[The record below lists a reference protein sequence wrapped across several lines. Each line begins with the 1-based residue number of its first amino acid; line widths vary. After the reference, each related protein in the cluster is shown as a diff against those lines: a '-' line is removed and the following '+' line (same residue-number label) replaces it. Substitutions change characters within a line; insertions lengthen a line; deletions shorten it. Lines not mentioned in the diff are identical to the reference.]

1 MNQFYHDLRIA
12 QSRVKRQV
20 TIFLYSFLMGAW
32 LLSNQAEAQLYSQ
45 TFSTPLALTSG
56 STTGAPYC
64 ASSPNSSQLNIIASN
79 GAGCTYEVP
88 SATSRLTFS
97 RTANV
102 GMFTR
107 STDFSPIPSA
117 AIYKFDMVVSGN
129 SVAQNN
135 AALFQIGF
143 GFSTSTFGAESQA
156 QGSFGINFSSTPGEF
171 SIRNAANTASSS
183 LFSGAQT
190 ITWVVNNA
198 GGIVSYVAPDGSIQ
212 TVGDDK
218 DDIWVGNT
226 LAFDETNAF
235 DPART
240 LRNIKFVFQA
250 GVGTIE
256 LDNILVAPVTAL
268 PTTSAQVICGATPL
282 VVSSLTATG
291 SNLKWYTT
299 ASGGTAMDP
308 GDPISA
314 GTYYVSQTLNG
325 IESARASKVVTL
337 SSVVVSANT
346 ISSNQTICTGSV
358 PDSLTGLEPSITNGS
373 GLFTYQWQVSS
384 SSATSGFS
392 NISGATNKNYSPSA
406 LTGNRWFR
414 RVVTSD
420 GCVDFSNT
428 VAIAVNGLITNTITA
443 AQSVCEGV
451 SPAALG
457 GNPSGG
463 GGTGTYTYAWEM
475 STTDGTS
482 GFSVVPAANAISFS
496 PGPLSDT
503 TWFRRI
509 VTSGPCPA
517 VTSAAIRIAVLPAVT
532 DNTIT
537 SDQTICTGSIPAEI
551 SGSIPSGGNGSY
563 TYYWETSTTN
573 PGTTGYGA
581 AGSTGPNLT
590 LGTPLTMTR
599 WYRRRVVSGVCTT
612 FSVPVK
618 ITVNP
623 LIGTNTIT
631 AAQTICTGSTPNP
644 INGSNPTGGSGV
656 YTYAWESST
665 TSATSGFSPIAAAN
679 SQGFAPAALTDTTWF
694 RRVVTAGLCPAS
706 TSPAIAILVHK
717 QIVNVLNSPDQFIC
731 SGTAP
736 ANFAELQ
743 ATGGNGTSFAY
754 QWQFATSATGSFS
767 STGATSISYQAPQIS
782 ANRWY
787 RRMVTSG
794 VCPVSFSDTIV
805 VTVQT
810 AIGTNTIGSNQSV
823 CTGSAPAPFTGN
835 VATGGNGVYT
845 YSWEFS
851 TTSNNAGFSALSGS
865 NSQGFTFSSALSQN
879 TWFRRVITSGVCT
892 SYSSAIQ
899 MTVTNP
905 ITDNSIT
912 SLPQTICSGTAPTT
926 ITATTPSGGNGTSYT
941 YQWLVS
947 TNGGISYSNAPG
959 TANGLNYSSPNLNI
973 TGSVPLTRFFKRRV
987 TSGGCPASFSDSVA
1001 VTIVP
1006 AIAANTISDAQNVCE
1021 GFSPVDITGTNP
1033 IGGTGVYSITWE
1045 TSTTSSSAGFS
1056 TFSGANMASGFNP
1069 GNLTQNTWI
1078 RRVITSGVCSN
1089 TSASIGMT
1097 VSIPPTVDVGPAMP
1111 ATTQGGITGAL
1122 GGSFGGSATGAV
1134 WSATEGTFNLNSGS
1148 TPGTATFVASL
1159 ISAPT
1164 VTLTLTTIGSV
1175 CPAATASKTIS
1186 VIPDPFGITGVVNS
1200 YGEITGPATLPVGAL
1215 KCTLATGEA
1224 AQFAPGD
1231 RALLIQMKGASANL
1245 PGSPTDVTYGYLTAM
1260 NNSGNHEFVTIGA
1273 VNGDEITFER
1283 CIKKAYTISGR
1294 VQLVRVPVYNGNYNI
1309 KSSTVV
1315 STVRLTRRGMG
1326 YLPNTEITSGFTVTP
1341 VNGGSGLQLKA
1352 NTDANGQISEVVVLN
1367 GGSGY
1372 LAPPLITLPDPT
1384 EAPFNYTAYRAKAL
1398 AVMGLTGKQWN
1409 GRTGGVLV
1417 VEMNGGMF
1425 LNDSIHMTGMGF
1437 AGGMLGDKGD
1447 LAPTCGS
1454 SAEYALNFSAYTR
1467 AGQKGESIVN
1477 IPVTAMRGKGRYGTG
1492 GGGGVEPDG
1501 GGGGGANWQDGGR
1514 GGSSSYIVI
1523 TNSACSTSVTPCD
1536 KDASRGGLG
1545 AGTNPTTPPGFR
1557 NVLRANSYY
1566 YQPQFVRIFLGGGGG
1581 GGHAFNDVFGMED
1594 GGSGGFGGGIVIIK
1608 ADELTSNG
1616 YEILAKG
1623 EKGENATGDG
1633 AGGGGAGGA
1642 VLLMVDQLNDA
1653 IRARVNGGNGGNSI
1667 AEVCE
1672 TSPVGAFP
1680 DRKRYCGAGGGGGGG
1695 VVWFAQPDVD
1705 VNLLAVDCNLAQS
1718 GAGINEDGFGNT
1730 AQKGGS
1736 ARSQSELVFVE
1747 NLPYIGSVFTVGGT
1761 TPKPT
1766 FPDLAKAAEWL
1777 AFKGTD
1783 ADSVT
1788 LLVANNTS
1796 NSAFHNWYTNPPTFK
1811 RILTPGCT
1819 FSDASVIVKPAGAVN
1834 SVRLQNQIDDL
1845 DYLVVDGLPKLTLKD
1860 LTIRGEYD
1868 YVGTG
1873 VLVKN
1878 NSRLVLDNVIAIADV
1893 RSDNTGT
1900 NPIDLKN
1907 TVHTGN
1913 VQTGTNQI
1921 LTLIGTIQMN
1931 GITTSVPGL
1940 RLGSGSTLN
1949 MGPGTVLNLNGGS
1962 WINNGVGTLNL
1973 DPSSEINI
1981 TGNFTTQVIGGTTP
1995 STFNKLNILGSGQL
2009 TLNQG
2014 PTVYD
2019 WNQTGS
2025 TLVNTSSRIL
2035 TITGKVKSGTGRF
2048 ASSGAGRVSLN
2059 GPSPVEVEG
2068 RFGNLEINS
2077 AFGAVAKA
2085 DIQVDQTMILTE
2097 GKLDMATFMLKNEN
2111 ASGVSETHTP
2121 NSWVQ
2126 GLYRQKVQ
2134 AGKSYFLP
2142 VGSTT
2147 HQEKAFL
2154 NFNSVTGLQYVTA
2167 RFVASDPNAHP
2178 VASIVNPQLDT
2189 LTWFTSV
2196 DPGGYWSINPDAGT
2210 ANYDIAIFPSFA
2222 LSFPTY
2228 TVYKRPTSDNTW
2240 DMFGFRDNPAMT
2252 GNYIQP
2258 DGSIRRRGLIGFSD
2272 FAVAGGEV
2280 PLPLNFIDFR
2290 ASLRRGK
2297 VKLNWKMGECLNEG
2311 RFTIFRSTSTS
2322 GFHKVGEVNFH
2333 NAECQSEFEAEDNLQ
2348 LGAKKYFYKIQAES
2362 KDEKPEFSP
2371 VRVVEMTDDQ
2381 AEKPFLSL
2389 VQGTNNQYQIMNEN
2403 IELSGIRLI
2412 SVDGKVVADN
2422 LNAANKILDFQSIPK
2437 GVYLVEMVNSGWS
2450 VRQRIAVGF

>member
-1 MNQFYHDLRIA
+1 MNQFYHDHRIA
-12 QSRVKRQV
+12 QSGAKRQV
-20 TIFLYSFLMGAW
+20 KIFLSSFLVGA
-32 LLSNQAEAQLYSQ
+32 LLFGFKATAQLYSQ
-45 TFSTPLALTSG
+45 TFSTTLASTSG

-64 ASSPNSSQLNIIASN
+64 ASSPNASQLNIIASN
-79 GAGCTYEVP
+79 GAGCSYEVP
-88 SATSRLTFS
+88 SATNRLTFS
-97 RTANV
+97 RTGNV

-107 STDFSPIPSA
+107 STDFNPIPTA
-117 AIYKFDMVVSGN
+117 AFYKFDLTVSGN
-129 SVAQNN
+129 SSAQDN
-135 AALFQIGF
+135 AALFQMGF
-143 GFSTSTFGAESQA
+143 GFSTSTFGSESQA
-156 QGSFGINFSSTPGEF
+156 HGSFGINFTSTPGQF
-171 SIRNAANTASSS
+171 TLRNAANTASSIA
-183 LFSGAQT
+183 FSGTQT
-190 ITWVVNNA
+190 ITWVINNN
-198 GGIVSYVAPDGSIQ
+198 GSTVSYVAPDGSIQ

-235 DPART
+235 DPARS
-240 LRNIKFVFQA
+240 LRNIKFVFHA

-256 LDNILVAPVTAL
+256 LDNIVVAPVTAL
-268 PTTSAQVICGATPL
+268 PVTSDQVICGATPQ

-291 SNLKWYTT
+291 TNLKWYST
-299 ASGGTAMDP
+299 ASGGTALGA
-308 GDPISA
+308 GDPVSP

-325 IESARASKVVTL
+325 FESARASKVVTF
-337 SSVVVSANT
+337 SNVAVSGNT
-346 ISSNQTICTGSV
+346 ISGDQTICTGTI
-358 PDSLTGLEPSITNGS
+358 PDSLTGPEPTITNGS
-373 GLFTYQWQVSS
+373 GLFTYQWQLSS
-384 SSATSGFS
+384 TSAVAGFS
-392 NISGATNKNYSPSA
+392 NISGAINKNYSPPS
-406 LTGNRWFR
+406 LTATRWYR

-420 GCVDFSNT
+420 GCIDISNAL
-428 VAIAVNGLITNTITA
+428 AITVNGLITNTITA

-482 GFSVVPAANAISFS
+482 GFSVIPAANSISFS

-517 VTSAAIRIAVLPAVT
+517 VTSVAIRIAVLPSVT

-537 SDQTICTGSIPAEI
+537 SDQTICTGSIPASI
-551 SGSIPSGGNGSY
+551 IGSTPSGGNGSY
-563 TYYWETSTTN
+563 AYYWETSTTS
-573 PGTTGYGA
+573 PGVSGYSAAGGTTKDFTPVTA
-581 AGSTGPNLT
+581 LT
-590 LGTPLTMTR
+590 VNR
-599 WYRRRVVSGVCTT
+599 WYRRRVISGVCTT
-612 FSVPVK
+612 FSAPVQ

-623 LIGTNTIT
+623 AIANNTIS
-631 AAQTICTGSTPNP
+631 ASQTICAGATPNALTGSTP
-644 INGSNPTGGSGV
+644 TGGNSS
-656 YTYAWESST
+656 YTYSWESST
-665 TSATSGFSPIAAAN
+665 TSASSGFSAIPSAN
-679 SQGFAPAALTDTTWF
+679 SQGFAPTSLTQTTWF
-694 RRVVTAGLCPAS
+694 RRVVSAGVCPAS
-706 TSPAIAILVHK
+706 NSAAIAIT
-717 QIVNVLNSPDQFIC
+717 VNQPITNNIISSDQMIC
-731 SGTAP
+731 ANTAP
-736 ANFAELQ
+736 APFTGTV
-743 ATGGNGTSFAY
+743 ATGGNGTSYAY
-754 QWQFATSATGSFS
+754 LWEFATSATGTFS
-767 STGATSISYQAPQIS
+767 STSITSINYSPPSIPAS
-782 ANRWY
+782 RWY
-787 RRMVTSG
+787 RRRVTSG
-794 VCPVSFSDTIV
+794 VCPVHYSDTIV
-805 VTVQT
+805 VTTQT
-810 AIGTNTIGSNQSV
+810 AIGNNTIGANQFV
-823 CTGSAPAPFTGN
+823 CDGSAPAPFTGSLP
-835 VATGGNGVYT
+835 TGGDGNYT

-851 TTSNNAGFSALSGS
+851 TTSNSTGFSALSGS
-865 NSQGFTFSSALSQN
+865 NSQGYSFSSALSQN
-879 TWFRRVITSGVCT
+879 TWFRRVVTSGLCSST
-892 SYSSAIQ
+892 SGAIT
-899 MTVTNP
+899 MTVTLP
-905 ITDNSIT
+905 IGNNVIT
-912 SLPQTICSGTAPTT
+912 SSPETICSGTAPSL
-926 ITATTPSGGNGTSYT
+926 ITATTPTGGTGTSFA
-941 YQWLVS
+941 YQWEVS
-947 TNGGISYSNAPG
+947 SNGGTSYSNATG
-959 TANGLNYSSPNLNI
+959 GGGANYQSGNLSI
-973 TGSVPLTRFFKRRV
+973 SGSVPLTRLFRRRV
-987 TSGGCPASFSDSVA
+987 TSGGCPISYSDPV
-1001 VTIVP
+1001 VITVVP
-1006 AIAANTISDAQNVCE
+1006 AIGSNTISTAQNVCE

-1033 IGGTGVYSITWE
+1033 TGGSGVYAYTWE
-1045 TSTTSSSAGFS
+1045 TSTTSGSAGFS

-1069 GNLTQNTWI
+1069 GTLTQNTWI

-1089 TSASIGMT
+1089 TSASIQMT
-1097 VSIPPTVDVGPAMP
+1097 VSVPPTVDAGPAMP
-1111 ATTQGGITGAL
+1111 STTQGGITGAL
-1122 GGSFGGSATGAV
+1122 GGSFGGSATGAI
-1134 WSATEGTFNLNSGS
+1134 WSATEGTFNLNTGS

-1159 ISAPT
+1159 ISSPT

-1175 CPAATASKTIS
+1175 CPAVSASKTIS
-1186 VIPDPFGITGVVNS
+1186 VVPDPFGVTGVVNS
-1200 YGEITGPATLPVGAL
+1200 YGEVVGPTTLPVGSL
-1215 KCTLATGEA
+1215 KCTLAAGEA
-1224 AQFAPGD
+1224 AQFSAGD

-1260 NNSGNHEFVTIGA
+1260 NNSGNHEFVTISA
-1273 VNGDEITFER
+1273 VNGDEVTFER

-1309 KSSTVV
+1309 KSSTIV

-1326 YLPNTEITSGFTVTP
+1326 YLPNTEITSGFTITP

-1352 NTDANGQISEVVVLN
+1352 RTDANGQISEVIVVD

-1372 LAPPLITLPDPT
+1372 LSPPLITLPDPT
-1384 EAPFNYTAYRAKAL
+1384 EAPYNFTAYRAKAL

-1409 GRTGGVLV
+1409 GKTGGILV

-1437 AGGMLGDKGD
+1437 AGGMIGDKGD
-1447 LAPTCGS
+1447 LAPTCGA

-1566 YQPQFVRIFLGGGGG
+1566 YQPEFARIFLGGGGG
-1581 GGHAFNDVFGMED
+1581 GGHAFNDVYGMED

-1608 ADELTSNG
+1608 ADALTSNG

-1653 IRARVNGGNGGNSI
+1653 VRARVNGGNGGNSI
-1667 AEVCE
+1667 ADVCE
-1672 TSPVGAFP
+1672 SSPVDAFP
-1680 DRKRYCGAGGGGGGG
+1680 DRKRYSGAGGGGGGG

-1718 GAGINEDGFGNT
+1718 NAGINEDGFGNT

-1747 NLPYIGSVFTVGGT
+1747 NIPYTGSVFTVGGT
-1761 TPKPT
+1761 SPKPT
-1766 FPDLAKAAEWL
+1766 FPDLAKAADWL
-1777 AFKGTD
+1777 ALKGTD

-1788 LLVANNTS
+1788 LLVANNNS
-1796 NSAFHNWYTNPPTFK
+1796 NAAYYNWYTPAATFK
-1811 RILTPGCT
+1811 RLNTPACT
-1819 FSDASVIVKPAGAVN
+1819 PSDATVIVKPVGAVN

-1845 DYLVVDGLPKLTLKD
+1845 DYIIVDGLPKLTLKD

-1878 NSRLVLDNVIAIADV
+1878 NSRLVLDNVNAIADI

-1907 TVHTGN
+1907 SVHTGN
-1913 VQTGTNQI
+1913 VQTGTNQV
-1921 LTLIGTIQMN
+1921 LTLIGTVQMN
-1931 GITTSVPGL
+1931 GITSSVPGL
-1940 RLGSGSTLN
+1940 RLGTGSTLN
-1949 MGPGTVLNLNGGS
+1949 MGAGTVLNLNGGS

-1973 DPSSEINI
+1973 DPTSEINI

-1995 STFNKLNILGSGQL
+1995 STFTKLNILGSGQL

-2014 PTVYD
+2014 PTVYE

-2025 TLVNTSSRIL
+2025 TLVNTSNKTL
-2035 TITGKVKSGTGRF
+2035 TITGKVKSGPGRF

-2059 GPSPVEVEG
+2059 GSSPVEVEG
-2068 RFGNLEINS
+2068 RFGNLEVNS
-2077 AFGAVAKA
+2077 VAGAIAKA
-2085 DIQVDQTMILTE
+2085 DIQVDQTLILSD
-2097 GKLDMATFMLKNEN
+2097 GKLDMASFVLKNEN

-2121 NSWVQ
+2121 NSWVLGQ
-2126 GLYRQKVQ
+2126 YRQKIQ

-2142 VGSTT
+2142 VGSAT
-2147 HQEKAFL
+2147 HQEKSFL
-2154 NFNSVTGLQYVTA
+2154 NFNSVTGLQYITA
-2167 RFVASDPNAHP
+2167 RFISSDPNAHP
-2178 VASIVNPQLDT
+2178 VASIVNPQQDT

-2210 ANYDIAIFPSFA
+2210 ADYDIAIFPSFA
-2222 LSFPTY
+2222 ISYPTY
-2228 TVYKRPTSDNTW
+2228 TVYKRPTGGNTW
-2240 DMFGFRDNPAMT
+2240 DMFGLRDNPAMT
-2252 GNYIQP
+2252 SNYIQP
-2258 DGSIRRRGLIGFSD
+2258 DGSIRRRGLSGFSD

-2280 PLPLNFIDFR
+2280 PLPLNFLDFR

-2297 VKLNWKMGECLNEG
+2297 VRLNWRMGDCLNEG
-2311 RFTIFRSTSTS
+2311 RFTIFRSTSNS
-2322 GFHKVGEVNFH
+2322 GFLKVGEVNFQ

-2348 LGAKKYFYKIQAES
+2348 LGARKYFYKIQAES
-2362 KDEKPEFSP
+2362 RNEKPEFSP
-2371 VRVVEMTDDQ
+2371 VRVVEMTEDQ

-2422 LNAANKILDFQSIPK
+2422 LKAANKILDFQSIPK